1 MRLFKIRGGIHP
13 NGRKELAENARIEQ
27 IPLPSLMRIPLKQ
40 HTGAPANPIV
50 EKGESVKKG
59 QLLAL
64 SRGAVSASIHAP
76 TSGRI
81 IAIGRF
87 VAPHASGLPEP
98 TITLRPDGRDEWCQL
113 PPPLDPF
120 ETPPDEIAKRIAEAG
135 VVGLGGAAFPAAVKL
150 NLRNRTN
157 LHTLV
162 INAAECE
169 PYITC
174 DDRLMRERAEEIL
187 DGVAIICHTIG
198 VTKALIGVEKNKPE
212 AIRALKREVEKQD
225 RYDIRV
231 VEVPTRYPTG
241 FAKHLV
247 QILTGQEVPAR
258 ALTAEVGVIVQNVAT
273 TYAIQ
278 QAVRYGRPLI
288 SRIVT
293 VSGEM
298 IRQKGN
304 FEIPIGTP
312 ISHIIEHCGGF
323 IDEPEKLLLGGSM
336 MGDPVSSTRAPIIK
350 GSNGIL
356 ALGRKET
363 SQKPIMPCIRCTSCV
378 AACPCGL
385 MPYEMAARIK
395 ADELESAV
403 DIGLR
408 DCIACGSCSFVCP
421 ANIPLVQYFNY
432 AKGSLTAKQRAAH
445 KQEET
450 KRLVQFHDARMEKI
464 KREKQEAMARMKAE
478 REAKKR
484 QKEQEETAKAKA
496 EAPVTEALPDAEE
509 ASTQE
514 QRARAEA

>member
-1 MRLFKIRGGIHP
+1 MRLFKIKGGIHP
-13 NGRKELAENARIEQ
+13 NGHKELAENEQIAQ
-27 IPLPSLMRIPLKQ
+27 IPLPSLLRIPLKQ

-50 EKGESVKKG
+50 KKG
-59 QLLAL
+59 DAVQKGQIIAL

-98 TITLRPDGRDEWCQL
+98 TITIRPDGKDEWGEL
-113 PPPLDPF
+113 PLPLDPF
-120 ETPPDEIAKRIAEAG
+120 ATAPDKIANRVAESG

-150 NLRNRTN
+150 NLRNRTD
-157 LHTLV
+157 LHTLI

-174 DDRLMRERAEEIL
+174 DDRLMRERADEII
-187 DGVAIICHTIG
+187 DGVEIICHTIG
-198 VTKALIGVEKNKPE
+198 VKKALIGVEKDKPE
-212 AIRALKREVEKQD
+212 AIKALNKAVHGHD
-225 RYDIRV
+225 RYDIKV

-288 SRIVT
+288 SRILT

-298 IRQKGN
+298 IKRKGN
-304 FEIPIGTP
+304 FEVLIGTP
-312 ISHIIEHCGGF
+312 ISHIIEQCGGF
-323 IDEPEKLLLGGSM
+323 VDEPEKLLLGGSM
-336 MGDPVSSTRAPIIK
+336 MGDPVSSTRAPVIK

-363 SQKPIMPCIRCTSCV
+363 NQKPIMPCIRCTSCV

-385 MPYEMAARIK
+385 MPYEMAALIK
-395 ADELESAV
+395 ADELDSAV

-464 KREKQEAMARMKAE
+464 KKEKQEAMARMKAE

-484 QKEQEETAKAKA
+484 QKDQEDASKAKA
-496 EAPVTEALPDAEE
+496 ANPEE
-509 ASTQE
+509 PSSQTDE
-514 QRARAEA
+514 QKVRAEA